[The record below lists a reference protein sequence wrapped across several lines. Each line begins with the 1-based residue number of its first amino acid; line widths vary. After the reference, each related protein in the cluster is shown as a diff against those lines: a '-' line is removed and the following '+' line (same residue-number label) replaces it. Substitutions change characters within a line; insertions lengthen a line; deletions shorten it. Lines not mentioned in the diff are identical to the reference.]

1 MVRLTIVGRVS
12 DGMPLARGARYVNE
26 GSDDVLSYNE
36 KGEFLLREISRGA
49 LPSSRMTIFLDQY
62 YFNYLVDNGI
72 CFMGLCDALYPRR
85 LAFHYLQDLQREF
98 SKFDVKLTERIIK
111 PYSFVK
117 FDGVIGNIRRKY
129 IDTRTQANIAKINSD
144 SFIEDNV
151 ASESF
156 SQVVKQREQFGMDFI
171 DLCKLSLVMSNL
183 FDEKFF
189 LLLLLWTEMFERMSK
204 AHLHPSP
211 IWCSKTLE
219 VFAVKWMPLGLMVAV
234 IFVLV
239 TCTSLPRFFTGF
251 HNV

>member
-156 SQVVKQREQFGMDFI
+156 SQVVKQREQF
-171 DLCKLSLVMSNL
+171 
-183 FDEKFF
+183 
-189 LLLLLWTEMFERMSK
+189 EMFERMSK